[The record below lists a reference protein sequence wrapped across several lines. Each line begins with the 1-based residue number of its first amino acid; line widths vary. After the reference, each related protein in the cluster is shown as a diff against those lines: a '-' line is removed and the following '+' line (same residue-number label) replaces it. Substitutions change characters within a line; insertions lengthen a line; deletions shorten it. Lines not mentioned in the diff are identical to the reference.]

1 MTSVRARALRL
12 IPYGVFDAVTNMA
25 IDEALLELHLQGKTP
40 ATLRFYGWQPPA
52 VSFGYSQKVSPRTVE
67 KVRAAGY
74 DAVRRPTGGRA
85 VLHEGELTYCFVGA
99 GPKQD
104 GIDFR
109 PDAEI
114 AGAAP
119 SYWLEQGSP
128 YEGFLPGSINQA
140 YKEICDALIYGLREL
155 GVAASLGRSNS
166 AYKDYEDCFQATTQA
181 DLQFEGKKI
190 VGSAQLRRR
199 HGVLQHGSIMINQSQ
214 TKLSEIFGLAERDNK
229 AVPPESK
236 TEGSFSFSEASK
248 CDAESAEGAEPT
260 EKTDRHCNLID
271 VLAGGYDRTTLEEA
285 IGRGFT
291 RKFDCH
297 FAVYELTDDEMEFV
311 EELKK
316 DKKRYQIL

>member
-40 ATLRFYGWQPPA
+40 ATLRFYGWEPPA
-52 VSFGYSQKVSPRTVE
+52 VSFGYSQKVSQRTVD

-114 AGAAP
+114 EGAAP
-119 SYWLEQGSP
+119 SFWLAQGSP

-181 DLQFEGKKI
+181 DLQFDGKKI

-214 TKLSEIFGLAERDNK
+214 TKLSEIFGLAESAKEVADSDPDSEK
-229 AVPPESK
+229 A
-236 TEGSFSFSEASK
+236 
-248 CDAESAEGAEPT
+248 
-260 EKTDRHCNLID
+260 DRHCNLID

-297 FAVYELTDDEMEFV
+297 FAVYELTDEEMEFV
-311 EELKK
+311 AELKK
-316 DKKRYQIL
+316 DNSRYQIL

>member
-40 ATLRFYGWQPPA
+40 ATLRFYGWEPPA
-52 VSFGYSQKVSPRTVE
+52 VSFGYSQKVSQRTVD

-114 AGAAP
+114 EGAAP
-119 SYWLEQGSP
+119 SFWLEQGSP

-181 DLQFEGKKI
+181 DLQFDGKKI

-214 TKLSEIFGLAERDNK
+214 TKLSEIFGL
-229 AVPPESK
+229 VES
-236 TEGSFSFSEASK
+236 
-248 CDAESAEGAEPT
+248 ESADAAP
-260 EKTDRHCNLID
+260 EKIDRHCNLID

-297 FAVYELTDDEMEFV
+297 FAVYELTDEEMEFV
-311 EELKK
+311 AELKK
-316 DKKRYQIL
+316 DKSRYQIL

>member
-40 ATLRFYGWQPPA
+40 ATLRFYGWEPPA
-52 VSFGYSQKVSPRTVE
+52 VSFGYSQKVSQRTVD

-114 AGAAP
+114 ESAP

-181 DLQFEGKKI
+181 DLQFDGKKI

-214 TKLSEIFGLAERDNK
+214 TKLSEIFGLADSEFTDAAAGK
-229 AVPPESK
+229 A
-236 TEGSFSFSEASK
+236 
-248 CDAESAEGAEPT
+248 
-260 EKTDRHCNLID
+260 DRHCNLID
-271 VLAGGYDRTTLEEA
+271 VLAGGYDRTALEEA

-297 FAVYELTDDEMEFV
+297 FAVYELTDEEMEFV
-311 EELKK
+311 AELKK
-316 DKKRYQIL
+316 DKSRYQIL

>member
-25 IDEALLELHLQGKTP
+25 IDEALLELHLQGKAP
-40 ATLRFYGWQPPA
+40 ATLRFYGWEPPA

-181 DLQFEGKKI
+181 DLQFDGKKI

-214 TKLSEIFGLAERDNK
+214 TKLSEIFGVAEREK
-229 AVPPESK
+229 AE
-236 TEGSFSFSEASK
+236 
-248 CDAESAEGAEPT
+248 EPQNET
-260 EKTDRHCNLID
+260 IDRHCNLID
-271 VLAGGYDRTTLEEA
+271 VLAGGYDRTSLEEA

-297 FAVYELTDDEMEFV
+297 FAVYELTDEEMEFV

-316 DKKRYQIL
+316 DKNRYQIL

>member
-1 MTSVRARALRL
+1 MTTSVRARALRL

-40 ATLRFYGWQPPA
+40 ATLRFYGWEPPA

-214 TKLSEIFGLAERDNK
+214 TKLSEIFGLAENAKEVADSDPDSEK
-229 AVPPESK
+229 A
-236 TEGSFSFSEASK
+236 
-248 CDAESAEGAEPT
+248 
-260 EKTDRHCNLID
+260 DRHCNLID
-271 VLAGGYDRTTLEEA
+271 VLTGGYDRTALEEA

-297 FAVYELTDDEMEFV
+297 FAVYDLTDEEMEFV
-311 EELKK
+311 AELKK
-316 DKKRYQIL
+316 DKSRYQIL

>member
-1 MTSVRARALRL
+1 MTAAVRARALRL

-67 KVRAAGY
+67 KVQAAGY

-85 VLHEGELTYCFVGA
+85 VLHEDELTYCFVGA

-104 GIDFR
+104 GLDFR
-109 PDAEI
+109 PDQEI
-114 AGAAP
+114 AGAP

-128 YEGFLPGSINQA
+128 YEGFLPNSINQA
-140 YKEICDALIYGLREL
+140 YKEICDALIYGLNEL

-214 TKLSEIFGLAERDNK
+214 TKLSEIFGLTQSDEQEGEK
-229 AVPPESK
+229 A
-236 TEGSFSFSEASK
+236 
-248 CDAESAEGAEPT
+248 
-260 EKTDRHCNLID
+260 DRHCNLID
-271 VLAGGYDRTTLEEA
+271 VLGEGYDRTTLEEA

-297 FAVYELTDDEMEFV
+297 FAVYELTDEEMEFV

-316 DKKRYQIL
+316 DRSRYQIT

>member
-40 ATLRFYGWQPPA
+40 ATLRFYGWEPPA
-52 VSFGYSQKVSPRTVE
+52 VSFGYSQKVSQRTVD

-109 PDAEI
+109 PDSEI
-114 AGAAP
+114 EGAAP
-119 SYWLEQGSP
+119 SFWLEQGSP

-181 DLQFEGKKI
+181 DLQFDGKKI

-214 TKLSEIFGLAERDNK
+214 TKLSEIFGLAENAKEVADSDPDSEK
-229 AVPPESK
+229 A
-236 TEGSFSFSEASK
+236 
-248 CDAESAEGAEPT
+248 
-260 EKTDRHCNLID
+260 DRHCNLID

-297 FAVYELTDDEMEFV
+297 FAVYELTDEEMEFV
-311 EELKK
+311 AELKK
-316 DKKRYQIL
+316 DKSRYQIL

>member
-40 ATLRFYGWQPPA
+40 ATLRFYGWEPPA

-128 YEGFLPGSINQA
+128 YEGFLPVSINQA

-214 TKLSEIFGLAERDNK
+214 TKLSEIFGVAEREK
-229 AVPPESK
+229 AEEPQ
-236 TEGSFSFSEASK
+236 TE
-248 CDAESAEGAEPT
+248 T
-260 EKTDRHCNLID
+260 IDRHCNLID
-271 VLAGGYDRTTLEEA
+271 VLAGGYDRTSLEEA

-297 FAVYELTDDEMEFV
+297 FAVYELTDEEMEFV

-316 DKKRYQIL
+316 DKNRYQIR

>member
-40 ATLRFYGWQPPA
+40 ATLRFYGWEPPA

-128 YEGFLPGSINQA
+128 YEGFLPVSINQA

-181 DLQFEGKKI
+181 DLQFDGKKI

-214 TKLSEIFGLAERDNK
+214 TKLSEIFGVAEREK
-229 AVPPESK
+229 AEEPQ
-236 TEGSFSFSEASK
+236 TE
-248 CDAESAEGAEPT
+248 T
-260 EKTDRHCNLID
+260 IDRHCNLID
-271 VLAGGYDRTTLEEA
+271 VLAGGYDRTSLEEA

-297 FAVYELTDDEMEFV
+297 FAVYELTDEEMEFV

-316 DKKRYQIL
+316 DKNRYQIL

>member
-1 MTSVRARALRL
+1 
-12 IPYGVFDAVTNMA
+12 MA

-40 ATLRFYGWQPPA
+40 ATLRFYGWEPPA

-214 TKLSEIFGLAERDNK
+214 TKLSEIFGLAENAKEVADSDPDSEK
-229 AVPPESK
+229 A
-236 TEGSFSFSEASK
+236 
-248 CDAESAEGAEPT
+248 
-260 EKTDRHCNLID
+260 DRHCNLID
-271 VLAGGYDRTTLEEA
+271 VLTGGYDRTALEEA

-297 FAVYELTDDEMEFV
+297 FAVYDLTDEEMEFV
-311 EELKK
+311 AELKK
-316 DKKRYQIL
+316 DKSRYQIL

>member
-1 MTSVRARALRL
+1 LTAAVRARALRL

-40 ATLRFYGWQPPA
+40 ATLRFYGWEPPA

-114 AGAAP
+114 ALEGAAP

-214 TKLSEIFGLAERDNK
+214 TKLSEIFGLAENAKEVADSD
-229 AVPPESK
+229 PD
-236 TEGSFSFSEASK
+236 SEK
-248 CDAESAEGAEPT
+248 V
-260 EKTDRHCNLID
+260 DRHCNLID
-271 VLAGGYDRTTLEEA
+271 VLTGGYDRTTLEEA

-297 FAVYELTDDEMEFV
+297 FAVYELTDEEMEFV
-311 EELKK
+311 AELKK
-316 DKKRYQIL
+316 DKSRYQIL

>member
-40 ATLRFYGWQPPA
+40 ATLRFYGWEPPA

-181 DLQFEGKKI
+181 DLQFDGKKI

-214 TKLSEIFGLAERDNK
+214 TKLSEIFGVAEREK
-229 AVPPESK
+229 AE
-236 TEGSFSFSEASK
+236 
-248 CDAESAEGAEPT
+248 EPQNET
-260 EKTDRHCNLID
+260 IDRHCNLID
-271 VLAGGYDRTTLEEA
+271 VLAGGYDRTSLEEA

-297 FAVYELTDDEMEFV
+297 FAVYELTDEEMEFV

-316 DKKRYQIL
+316 DKNRYQIL

>member
-1 MTSVRARALRL
+1 MTAAVRARALRL

-40 ATLRFYGWQPPA
+40 ATLRFYGWEPPA

-114 AGAAP
+114 ALEGAAP

-214 TKLSEIFGLAERDNK
+214 TKLSEIFGLAENAKEVADSD
-229 AVPPESK
+229 PD
-236 TEGSFSFSEASK
+236 SEK
-248 CDAESAEGAEPT
+248 V
-260 EKTDRHCNLID
+260 DRHCNLID
-271 VLAGGYDRTTLEEA
+271 VLTGGYDRTTLEEA

-297 FAVYELTDDEMEFV
+297 FAVYELTDEEMEFV
-311 EELKK
+311 AELKK
-316 DKKRYQIL
+316 DKSRYQIL

>member
-40 ATLRFYGWQPPA
+40 ATLRFYGWEPPA

-214 TKLSEIFGLAERDNK
+214 TKLSEIFGLEERESK
-229 AVPPESK
+229 AIAPENK
-236 TEGSFSFSEASK
+236 TEGSLSFSETSD
-248 CDAESAEGAEPT
+248 CDAEAAGKA
-260 EKTDRHCNLID
+260 DRHCNLID
-271 VLAGGYDRTTLEEA
+271 VLTNGYDRTTLEEA

-291 RKFDCH
+291 RKFNCH
-297 FAVYELTDDEMEFV
+297 FAVYELTDEEMEFV
-311 EELKK
+311 EELKS
-316 DKKRYQIL
+316 DKSRYQFDGISR

>member
-1 MTSVRARALRL
+1 
-12 IPYGVFDAVTNMA
+12 MA

-40 ATLRFYGWQPPA
+40 ATLRFYGWEPPA

-114 AGAAP
+114 ALEGAAP

-214 TKLSEIFGLAERDNK
+214 TKLSEIFGLAENAKEVADSD
-229 AVPPESK
+229 PD
-236 TEGSFSFSEASK
+236 SEK
-248 CDAESAEGAEPT
+248 V
-260 EKTDRHCNLID
+260 DRHCNLID
-271 VLAGGYDRTTLEEA
+271 VLTGGYDRTTLEEA

-297 FAVYELTDDEMEFV
+297 FAVYELTDEEMEFV
-311 EELKK
+311 AELKK
-316 DKKRYQIL
+316 DKSRYQIL

>member
-40 ATLRFYGWQPPA
+40 ATLRFYGWEPPA
-52 VSFGYSQKVSPRTVE
+52 VSFGYSQKVSQRTVD

-114 AGAAP
+114 EGAAP
-119 SYWLEQGSP
+119 SFWLEQGSP

-181 DLQFEGKKI
+181 DLQFDGKKI

-214 TKLSEIFGLAERDNK
+214 TKLSEIFGLVENAGGAKSTQTEDGQIADKYDSDTNSASDSEK
-229 AVPPESK
+229 A
-236 TEGSFSFSEASK
+236 
-248 CDAESAEGAEPT
+248 
-260 EKTDRHCNLID
+260 DRHCNLID

-297 FAVYELTDDEMEFV
+297 FAVYELTDEEMEFV
-311 EELKK
+311 AELKK
-316 DKKRYQIL
+316 DKSRYLIL

>member
-1 MTSVRARALRL
+1 
-12 IPYGVFDAVTNMA
+12 MA

-40 ATLRFYGWQPPA
+40 ATLRFYGWEPPA

-214 TKLSEIFGLAERDNK
+214 TKLSEIFGLAENAKEVADRDPDSEK
-229 AVPPESK
+229 A
-236 TEGSFSFSEASK
+236 
-248 CDAESAEGAEPT
+248 
-260 EKTDRHCNLID
+260 DRHCNLID

-297 FAVYELTDDEMEFV
+297 FAVYELTDEEMEFV
-311 EELKK
+311 AELKK
-316 DKKRYQIL
+316 DKNRYQIL

>member
-1 MTSVRARALRL
+1 MMTSVRARALRL
-12 IPYGVFDAVTNMA
+12 IPYGVFDAATNMA

-40 ATLRFYGWQPPA
+40 ATLRFYGWEPPA
-52 VSFGYSQKVSPRTVE
+52 VSFGYSQKVSQRTVD

-114 AGAAP
+114 EGAP

-181 DLQFEGKKI
+181 DLQLEGKKI

-214 TKLSEIFGLAERDNK
+214 TKLSEIFGLAENEK
-229 AVPPESK
+229 EVENS
-236 TEGSFSFSEASK
+236 
-248 CDAESAEGAEPT
+248 ESANKEDSNQGESDSA
-260 EKTDRHCNLID
+260 KADRHCNLID

-297 FAVYELTDDEMEFV
+297 FAVYELTDEEMEFV
-311 EELKK
+311 AELKK
-316 DKKRYQIL
+316 DKSRYQIL

>member
-40 ATLRFYGWQPPA
+40 ATLRFYGWEPPA
-52 VSFGYSQKVSPRTVE
+52 VSFGYSQKVSQRTVD

-114 AGAAP
+114 EGAAP
-119 SYWLEQGSP
+119 SFWLEQGSP

-199 HGVLQHGSIMINQSQ
+199 HGVLQHGSIMIDQSQ
-214 TKLSEIFGLAERDNK
+214 TKLSEIFGLAEN
-229 AVPPESK
+229 
-236 TEGSFSFSEASK
+236 
-248 CDAESAEGAEPT
+248 ESADTAP
-260 EKTDRHCNLID
+260 EKVDRHCNLID
-271 VLAGGYDRTTLEEA
+271 VLTGGYDRTTLEEA

-297 FAVYELTDDEMEFV
+297 FAVYELTDEEMEFV
-311 EELKK
+311 AELKK
-316 DKKRYQIL
+316 DKSRYQIL

>member
-12 IPYGVFDAVTNMA
+12 IPYGVFDAATNMA

-40 ATLRFYGWQPPA
+40 ATLRFYGWEPPA
-52 VSFGYSQKVSPRTVE
+52 VSFGYSQKVSQRTVE

-114 AGAAP
+114 EGAP

-214 TKLSEIFGLAERDNK
+214 TKLSEIFGLAENAKELADSDPDSEK
-229 AVPPESK
+229 A
-236 TEGSFSFSEASK
+236 
-248 CDAESAEGAEPT
+248 
-260 EKTDRHCNLID
+260 DRHCNLID

-297 FAVYELTDDEMEFV
+297 FAVYELTDEEMEFV
-311 EELKK
+311 AELKK
-316 DKKRYQIL
+316 DKSRYQIL

>member
-12 IPYGVFDAVTNMA
+12 IPYGVFDAATNMA

-40 ATLRFYGWQPPA
+40 ATLRFYGWEPPA
-52 VSFGYSQKVSPRTVE
+52 VSFGYSQKVSQRTVE

-114 AGAAP
+114 EGAP

-190 VGSAQLRRR
+190 VGSAQLRRK

-214 TKLSEIFGLAERDNK
+214 TKLSEIFGLAEREDK
-229 AVPPESK
+229 V
-236 TEGSFSFSEASK
+236 
-248 CDAESAEGAEPT
+248 
-260 EKTDRHCNLID
+260 DRHCNLID
-271 VLAGGYDRTTLEEA
+271 VLADGYDRTTLEEA

-297 FAVYELTDDEMEFV
+297 FAVYELTDEEMEFV
-311 EELKK
+311 AHLKK
-316 DKKRYQIL
+316 DKSQYEIL

>member
-1 MTSVRARALRL
+1 LRL

-40 ATLRFYGWQPPA
+40 ATLRFYGWEPPA
-52 VSFGYSQKVSPRTVE
+52 VSFGYSQKVSQRTVD

-114 AGAAP
+114 EGAAP
-119 SYWLEQGSP
+119 SFWLAQGSP

-181 DLQFEGKKI
+181 DLQFDGKKI

-214 TKLSEIFGLAERDNK
+214 TKLSEIFGLAESAKEVADSDPDSEK
-229 AVPPESK
+229 A
-236 TEGSFSFSEASK
+236 
-248 CDAESAEGAEPT
+248 
-260 EKTDRHCNLID
+260 DRHCNLID

-297 FAVYELTDDEMEFV
+297 FAVYELTDEEMEFV
-311 EELKK
+311 AELKK
-316 DKKRYQIL
+316 DNSRYQIL

>member
-1 MTSVRARALRL
+1 
-12 IPYGVFDAVTNMA
+12 MA

-40 ATLRFYGWQPPA
+40 ATLRFYGWEPPA

-181 DLQFEGKKI
+181 DLQFDGKKI

-214 TKLSEIFGLAERDNK
+214 TKLSEIFGVAEREK
-229 AVPPESK
+229 AE
-236 TEGSFSFSEASK
+236 
-248 CDAESAEGAEPT
+248 EPQNET
-260 EKTDRHCNLID
+260 IDRHCNLID
-271 VLAGGYDRTTLEEA
+271 VLAGGYDRTSLEEA

-297 FAVYELTDDEMEFV
+297 FAVYELTDEEMEFV

-316 DKKRYQIL
+316 DKNRYQIL

>member
-12 IPYGVFDAVTNMA
+12 IPYGVFDAATNMA

-40 ATLRFYGWQPPA
+40 ATLRFYGWEPPA
-52 VSFGYSQKVSPRTVE
+52 VSFGYSQKVSQRTVE

-114 AGAAP
+114 EGAP

-190 VGSAQLRRR
+190 VGSAQLRRK

-214 TKLSEIFGLAERDNK
+214 TKLSEIFGLAER
-229 AVPPESK
+229 E
-236 TEGSFSFSEASK
+236 
-248 CDAESAEGAEPT
+248 
-260 EKTDRHCNLID
+260 EKVDRHCNLID
-271 VLAGGYDRTTLEEA
+271 VLADGYDRTTLEEA

-297 FAVYELTDDEMEFV
+297 FAVYELTDEEMEFV
-311 EELKK
+311 AHLKK
-316 DKKRYQIL
+316 DKSQYEIL

>member
-40 ATLRFYGWQPPA
+40 ATLRFYGWEPPA
-52 VSFGYSQKVSPRTVE
+52 VSFGYSQKVSPRTAE

-214 TKLSEIFGLAERDNK
+214 TKLSEIFALAER
-229 AVPPESK
+229 EK
-236 TEGSFSFSEASK
+236 TEESQSET
-248 CDAESAEGAEPT
+248 P
-260 EKTDRHCNLID
+260 DRHCNLID

-291 RKFDCH
+291 RKFNCH
-297 FAVYELTDDEMEFV
+297 FAVYELTDEEMEFV

-316 DKKRYQIL
+316 DKSRYQIL

>member
-1 MTSVRARALRL
+1 LTTSVRARALRL

-40 ATLRFYGWQPPA
+40 ATLRFYGWEPPA

-214 TKLSEIFGLAERDNK
+214 TKLSEIFGLAENAKEVADRDPDSEK
-229 AVPPESK
+229 A
-236 TEGSFSFSEASK
+236 
-248 CDAESAEGAEPT
+248 
-260 EKTDRHCNLID
+260 DRHCNLID

-297 FAVYELTDDEMEFV
+297 FAVYELTDEEMEFV
-311 EELKK
+311 AELKK
-316 DKKRYQIL
+316 DKNRYQIL

>member
-40 ATLRFYGWQPPA
+40 ATLRFYGWEPPA
-52 VSFGYSQKVSPRTVE
+52 VSFGYSQKVSQRTVD

-114 AGAAP
+114 ESAP

-181 DLQFEGKKI
+181 DLQFDGKKA
-190 VGSAQLRRR
+190 VGLYDFKSDRLLKNNLIIQLPDTVAKMET
-199 HGVLQHGSIMINQSQ
+199 HL
-214 TKLSEIFGLAERDNK
+214 KGLIQQYNNRMVDDDL
-229 AVPPESK
+229 
-236 TEGSFSFSEASK
+236 TREGSQ
-248 CDAESAEGAEPT
+248 
-260 EKTDRHCNLID
+260 I
-271 VLAGGYDRTTLEEA
+271 
-285 IGRGFT
+285 
-291 RKFDCH
+291 
-297 FAVYELTDDEMEFV
+297 
-311 EELKK
+311 KK
-316 DKKRYQIL
+316 SISTH

>member
-1 MTSVRARALRL
+1 MTTSVRARALRL

-40 ATLRFYGWQPPA
+40 ATLRFYGWEPPA

-214 TKLSEIFGLAERDNK
+214 TKLSEIFGLAENAKEVADRDPDSEK
-229 AVPPESK
+229 A
-236 TEGSFSFSEASK
+236 
-248 CDAESAEGAEPT
+248 
-260 EKTDRHCNLID
+260 DRHCNLID

-297 FAVYELTDDEMEFV
+297 FAVYELTDEEMEFV
-311 EELKK
+311 AELKK
-316 DKKRYQIL
+316 DKNRYQIL

>member
-40 ATLRFYGWQPPA
+40 ATLRFYGWEPPA
-52 VSFGYSQKVSPRTVE
+52 VSFGYSQKVSQRTVD

-114 AGAAP
+114 EGAAP
-119 SYWLEQGSP
+119 SFWLEQGSP

-181 DLQFEGKKI
+181 DLQFDGKKI

-214 TKLSEIFGLAERDNK
+214 TKLSEIFGLAENAKEVADSD
-229 AVPPESK
+229 PD
-236 TEGSFSFSEASK
+236 SEK
-248 CDAESAEGAEPT
+248 V
-260 EKTDRHCNLID
+260 DRHCNLID

-297 FAVYELTDDEMEFV
+297 FAVYELTDEEMEFV
-311 EELKK
+311 AELKK
-316 DKKRYQIL
+316 DKSRYQIL

>member
-1 MTSVRARALRL
+1 MMTSVRARALRL

-40 ATLRFYGWQPPA
+40 ATLRFYGWEPPA

-128 YEGFLPGSINQA
+128 YEGFLPVSINQA

-181 DLQFEGKKI
+181 DLQFDGKKI

-214 TKLSEIFGLAERDNK
+214 TKLSEIFGVAEREK
-229 AVPPESK
+229 AEEPQ
-236 TEGSFSFSEASK
+236 TE
-248 CDAESAEGAEPT
+248 T
-260 EKTDRHCNLID
+260 IDRHCNLID
-271 VLAGGYDRTTLEEA
+271 VLAGGYDRTSLEEA

-297 FAVYELTDDEMEFV
+297 FAVYELTDEEMEFV

-316 DKKRYQIL
+316 DKNRYQIL

>member
-40 ATLRFYGWQPPA
+40 ATLRFYGWEPPA
-52 VSFGYSQKVSPRTVE
+52 VSFGYSQKVSQRTVD

-114 AGAAP
+114 EGAAP
-119 SYWLEQGSP
+119 SFWLEQGSP

-181 DLQFEGKKI
+181 DLQFDGKKI

-214 TKLSEIFGLAERDNK
+214 TKLSEIFGL
-229 AVPPESK
+229 V
-236 TEGSFSFSEASK
+236 
-248 CDAESAEGAEPT
+248 ESAKEVADSDPDS
-260 EKTDRHCNLID
+260 EKADRHCNLID

-297 FAVYELTDDEMEFV
+297 FAVYELTDEEMEFV
-311 EELKK
+311 AELKK
-316 DKKRYQIL
+316 DKSRYQIL

>member
-1 MTSVRARALRL
+1 MTAAVRARALRL

-40 ATLRFYGWQPPA
+40 ATLRFYGWEPSA

-67 KVRAAGY
+67 KVEAAGY

-104 GIDFR
+104 NIDFR
-109 PDAEI
+109 PDQEI
-114 AGAAP
+114 SDAQ
-119 SYWLEQGSP
+119 SFWLEQGSP
-128 YEGFLPGSINQA
+128 YEGFLPGTINQA

-214 TKLSEIFGLAERDNK
+214 TKLSEIFGLTEVEGEGEK
-229 AVPPESK
+229 A
-236 TEGSFSFSEASK
+236 
-248 CDAESAEGAEPT
+248 
-260 EKTDRHCNLID
+260 DRHCNLID
-271 VLAGGYDRTTLEEA
+271 VLTNGYDRTTLEEA

-297 FAVYELTDDEMEFV
+297 FAVYELTDEEMEFV

-316 DKKRYQIL
+316 DKNRYKIT